1 MKESVSAL
9 MDGELG
15 ADEAA
20 RVIAAIGADESLKE
34 TWSRYHLIGDA
45 MRSGKLSAINVENAV
60 SARLAEEPTVLAP
73 RRWLGST
80 RRRSTVGAMA
90 LAASVSFAAVI
101 AWQQLA
107 TPATGPIV
115 AEGSVP
121 VQVRPLQAVADN
133 EDPYFLAHQDM
144 TSDSGVLKVAYG
156 SGVRH

>member
-1 MKESVSAL
+1 MKETVSAL

-20 RVIAAIGADESLKE
+20 RVMAALDADESLKE
-34 TWSRYHLIGDA
+34 TWGRYHLIGDA
-45 MRSGKLSAINVENAV
+45 MRASSFSAIDVEAAV
-60 SARLAEEPTVLAP
+60 AARLAAEPTVLAP
-73 RRWLGST
+73 RRWLRAPRHRAG
-80 RRRSTVGAMA
+80 VGAMA

-101 AWQQLA
+101 AWQQLS
-107 TPATGPIV
+107 TPAVGPIV
-115 AEGSVP
+115 ADGAVP

-144 TSDSGVLKVAYG
+144 TSDSGVMKVAYG